1 MVSVRYLVGAALAI
15 ASVSAFVL
23 EPEDLLEQA
32 SRLLKRQEPGTPAY
46 NCHNTCG
53 QALRQGRFS
62 GDARCSNDVFL
73 TNYKN
78 CLQCSGPDNHN
89 IWTFYGNS
97 VGSFGR
103 ACGLSTTP
111 LSGKQPDVP
120 EAIPAVEP
128 GAAMTSATASSAA
141 ASSTGP
147 RATTTPPAAPSS
159 TSGASS
165 AATTS
170 PVSAPSSA
178 SASAGGGSATRTTA
192 SASGGASVGGG
203 GSSTSRA
210 NAPTSAPVPAGAAA
224 VAKNMASL
232 AVAVVAVGAQLW

>member
-1 MVSVRYLVGAALAI
+1 MVSARYLIGATLAI
-15 ASVSAFVL
+15 ASVSAVVV
-23 EPEDLLEQA
+23 PESEDFLEQA

-62 GDARCSNDVFL
+62 GDARCSNDIFL

-78 CLQCSGPDNHN
+78 CLQCSGPDNHG
-89 IWTFYGNS
+89 IWSFYGNS

-128 GAAMTSATASSAA
+128 GAATTSAGAAASSAA
-141 ASSTGP
+141 
-147 RATTTPPAAPSS
+147 PSS
-159 TSGASS
+159 ASGSSS
-165 AATTS
+165 AAATS

-178 SASAGGGSATRTTA
+178 STSAGSGSATRTTSSASGAA
-192 SASGGASVGGG
+192 SASGGALVGGG
-203 GSSTSRA
+203 GSSTSHP
-210 NAPTSAPVPAGAAA
+210 NVPTSAPVPAGAAA
-224 VAKNMASL
+224 VAKNMMGM

>member
-1 MVSVRYLVGAALAI
+1 MVSARYLIGTTLAV
-15 ASVSAFVL
+15 ASVSAVAV
-23 EPEDLLEQA
+23 PESEDVLEQA

-62 GDARCSNDVFL
+62 GDGRCSNDIFL

-89 IWTFYGNS
+89 IWIYYGNS
-97 VGSFGR
+97 LGNYGR
-103 ACGLSTTP
+103 ACSLSTTP

-128 GAAMTSATASSAA
+128 GAATATSAAASSAA
-141 ASSTGP
+141 APSTGP
-147 RATTTPPAAPSS
+147 RETTTPSAAAAPSS
-159 TSGASS
+159 ASGSSSSSSSS
-165 AATTS
+165 AATTTTTS

-178 SASAGGGSATRTTA
+178 SASAGSSTASRTTS
-192 SASGGASVGGG
+192 SASGRPSSSGG
-203 GSSTSRA
+203 GSSTSRV
-210 NAPTSAPVPAGAAA
+210 NVP
-224 VAKNMASL
+224 
-232 AVAVVAVGAQLW
+232 